1 MQYSKF
7 YALSVFLLL
16 ATICLFTYSF
26 GWSGT
31 WHFDDKG
38 ALEALS
44 QVFSDGKINP
54 TSAWL
59 FTLEGTAGPLG
70 RPISLASFL
79 LDGSGWP
86 YQPDELLRSN
96 SFLHVANGLLFF
108 LVFYRIALLKISN
121 IDKAA
126 WIAACSAAIWLL
138 LPIHASASLMAV
150 QRMTLLASTFMLLGL
165 WLYLLGRSLLL
176 MRSLAGWLLM
186 LTGLGVGTVL
196 GSLSKEQALLLP
208 IMVWVLEAWL
218 LPKLLFNNR
227 LQEKTWL
234 VFRCVCFYLPTALI
248 LFYLAQRIPG
258 AENSYAGRNFTLG
271 ERLWTQ
277 SVILWDYLRLAFLPQ
292 ASSFGPFHDDY
303 RVFSFEP
310 AALLATAAWFVA
322 FGSAWLYR
330 HQSKL
335 PLFALM
341 WFFAAHLVESTVV
354 GLELYFEHRNYLAVA
369 GCIFVAIFSF
379 YCWAER
385 HAKRPVFAAVIGAY
399 LLLHGFMLFQVTS
412 LFGEPI
418 LAAEIWH
425 LKHPKSAR
433 ATQYLVQQSLEQGE
447 EHGALRILDRAAVDI
462 ENTPILS
469 MQSLLLSCE
478 IGAPLENSMA
488 RYQRV
493 IDQLP
498 LASRQFNA
506 SSILITYE
514 KMRNDGMCPEIFE
527 ANNLY
532 NLAFLALNNKAISAS
547 SIEKAN
553 LHVFIANGF
562 IEKRDLQNTMK
573 HFVAALQAKPDI
585 SILQQAARVL
595 ISAGLAEE
603 AMTLMNQYPP
613 RLPKNPWLKKKEQ
626 VKVDVLRQQIEQ
638 EIKEIK

>member
-7 YALSVFLLL
+7 SALFVFLLL
-16 ATICLFTYSF
+16 ATACLFIYSF

-38 ALEALS
+38 ALDALS

-54 TSAWL
+54 TAAWY

-79 LDGSGWP
+79 VDGSGWP

-96 SFLHVANGLLFF
+96 SFLHIANGLLFF
-108 LVFYRIALLKISN
+108 LVFYRTALFKTSN
-121 IDKAA
+121 VDKAMWVA
-126 WIAACSAAIWLL
+126 TCSAAIWLL
-138 LPIHASASLMAV
+138 LPIHVSASLMAV

-165 WLYLLGRSLLL
+165 WMYLLGRSLLL
-176 MRSLAGWLLM
+176 TRSLTGWLLM

-196 GSLSKEQALLLP
+196 GALSKEQALLLP

-227 LQEKTWL
+227 LQDKTWL

-258 AENSYAGRNFTLG
+258 AENSYAGRSFTLG

-303 RVFSFEP
+303 RIFSFEP
-310 AALLATAAWFVA
+310 AALIAIT
-322 FGSAWLYR
+322 AWLGA
-330 HQSKL
+330 
-335 PLFALM
+335 FALAWYYRSKSRLPM
-341 WFFAAHLVESTVV
+341 FALLWFFTAHLVESTVI

-369 GCIFVAIFSF
+369 GFI
-379 YCWAER
+379 
-385 HAKRPVFAAVIGAY
+385 FAAVYGLYGWAEQQGKMLVLSTVVVFY
-399 LLLHGFMLFQVTS
+399 SLMQGFMLFQVTS
-412 LFGEPI
+412 LFGAPV

-425 LKHPKSAR
+425 MEHPKSAR
-433 ATQYLVQQSLEQGE
+433 AAQYLVQQSLEQGE
-447 EHGALRILDRAAVDI
+447 KYGALRILDRAAEGI

-478 IGAPLENSMA
+478 LGVPLESSMS

-506 SSILITYE
+506 SSILMTYE
-514 KMRNDGMCPEIFE
+514 KMRDDGMCPEVFE
-527 ANNLY
+527 ANKLY
-532 NLAFLALNNKAISAS
+532 NLAFLALNNRAISAS

-595 ISAGLAEE
+595 VSAGLAEE

-638 EIKEIK
+638 EIKEVK